1 MKRIRLFILFLL
13 LGALVG
19 YSPVAVLAQ
28 APKITVKGVKPG
40 VIEATALNKAAT
52 YCHLK
57 FPAIAPTTLASK
69 TPRLKS
75 ADSGDI
81 VDFYGPCDHDPLG
94 YDEVCRQRM
103 QQESDRGYCD
113 GD

>member
-1 MKRIRLFILFLL
+1 MKRIQLSIFFVL
-13 LGALVG
+13 LGVLIG

-28 APKITVKGVKPG
+28 APTVEGVKPG
-40 VIEATALNKAAT
+40 VIEATALNKAGT

-57 FPAIAPTTLASK
+57 FPAIDTNTLSSATPTLQA
-69 TPRLKS
+69 

-81 VDFYGPCDHDPLG
+81 VDFYGPCDHDPVG

-103 QQESDRGYCD
+103 SHAYERGYCD
-113 GD
+113 